1 MSIDRTQS
9 IKPVNQV
16 QPRDSGDTV
25 KIKRKEGA
33 EQQNG
38 VTGTQV
44 KLSDAQSKLMQPS
57 SQDIDV
63 QRVET
68 LKQAIRDGSLKMNVG
83 KIADAIIKNARDLTS
98 GD

>member
-9 IKPVNQV
+9 IKPVSQV
-16 QPRDSGDTV
+16 QSRDSGDGV
-25 KIKRKEGA
+25 KIKRKDDI
-33 EQQNG
+33 EQQSG

-57 SQDIDV
+57 SQDIDM

-83 KIADAIIKNARDLTS
+83 KIADAIIKNAQDLIA

>member
-9 IKPVNQV
+9 VKPVSQV
-16 QPRDSGDTV
+16 QPRDAGDV
-25 KIKRKEGA
+25 AKLKRKEETG
-33 EQQNG
+33 QQSS

-57 SQDIDV
+57 AQDIDV

-83 KIADAIIKNARDLTS
+83 KIADALIKNAQDLIS
-98 GD
+98 GE